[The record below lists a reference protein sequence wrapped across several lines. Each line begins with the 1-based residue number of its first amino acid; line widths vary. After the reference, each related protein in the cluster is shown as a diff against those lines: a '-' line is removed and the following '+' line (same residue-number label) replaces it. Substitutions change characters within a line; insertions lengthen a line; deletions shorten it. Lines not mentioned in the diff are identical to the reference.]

1 MIGPSEL
8 LDPTSTTPD
17 KVIIFGPDRVPPAY
31 IFPCYRAD
39 PWLAAIG
46 KSVERAASLF
56 LSRSTRR
63 ESRSIR
69 DIETS
74 TGRRASG
81 KLCVVGWDWIFPV
94 GGCCML
100 RRYYVFRGN
109 VGDLRVA
116 VGLMRVHFILP
127 ILLESVAKETRR
139 LWDFVSHE
147 RKNKFVLEIF
157 FQPDQTSAEPVGIPE
172 LIPSQ
177 LDSSSKDW
185 LPFLLDCAGTP
196 SWS

>member
-1 MIGPSEL
+1 
-8 LDPTSTTPD
+8 
-17 KVIIFGPDRVPPAY
+17 
-31 IFPCYRAD
+31 
-39 PWLAAIG
+39 
-46 KSVERAASLF
+46 
-56 LSRSTRR
+56 
-63 ESRSIR
+63 
-69 DIETS
+69 
-74 TGRRASG
+74 
-81 KLCVVGWDWIFPV
+81 
-94 GGCCML
+94 
-100 RRYYVFRGN
+100 
-109 VGDLRVA
+109 
-116 VGLMRVHFILP
+116 MRVHFILP

>member
-74 TGRRASG
+74 TRRRASG

-116 VGLMRVHFILP
+116 SRINESTLYSPNFTRICRKRNKKVVGFRFTR
-127 ILLESVAKETRR
+127 KEEQICPR
-139 LWDFVSHE
+139 DF
-147 RKNKFVLEIF
+147 F
-157 FQPDQTSAEPVGIPE
+157 PA
-172 LIPSQ
+172 
-177 LDSSSKDW
+177 
-185 LPFLLDCAGTP
+185 
-196 SWS
+196 